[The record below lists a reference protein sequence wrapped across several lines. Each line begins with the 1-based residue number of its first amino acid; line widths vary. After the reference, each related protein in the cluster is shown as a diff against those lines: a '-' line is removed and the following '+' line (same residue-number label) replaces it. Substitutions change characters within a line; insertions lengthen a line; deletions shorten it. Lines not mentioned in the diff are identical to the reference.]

1 MSSPHI
7 INEENSANNSIIS
20 STMHSLKDNTNN
32 INSSTTNVNTYLP
45 RIYNSS
51 SINNLSSTNPVNE
64 TSTITS
70 IESSLP
76 RSLLSSKSTTNVIKN
91 RTTRALLTHFEPIN
105 EIPTQTK
112 NFYITSSNPQK
123 NDQLKKK
130 EKYQSIYNEI
140 IKNPIWKAASELKF
154 NKEANY
160 IRNTKTNVGK
170 KITIRDYINK
180 TRDIISLRHSYDI
193 KKERITNLK
202 ASYQSQLTALDQTL
216 CSLKISRDKIQNECF
231 DKYNSYIKHLSKK
244 TDEERDICISLIKER
259 DQLKKEIVQLEAQ
272 IKKYGDEK
280 KGILRWILL
289 QIQLKEHLVLLPPHY
304 YTVIEKEDPDIYK
317 QTVNLIKPKII
328 GDLGLVSEKERKR
341 IKEYMNNSIFN
352 NAEEFDA
359 EFQKLEK
366 KNLFMLKKLNFVEKT
381 LAKIREEKELL
392 QSEDEER
399 EKRGEYEIAVAQ
411 NKLKIVKNNYLRLMY
426 EKIKI
431 ENNKQDVEKG
441 AKTKIKPI
449 FYTNKNKLFYSLS
462 SESLKILQNEKNNHN
477 IYTNNIYLKKKGM
490 LYNKIF
496 NVFTTSLLIQIDPP
510 EKEESATSSRG
521 KTSRVRLSE
530 GSEMLEMLEHIEKV
544 LTILINFSQEIKS
557 NENFALLLK
566 DIYTKIDK
574 ENKNK
579 KNMYQKELL
588 KEQELI
594 KNKKIEERNKKIY
607 FIPLKKV
614 DPKYS
619 ILLKKNQL
627 KKQKKSSDKDLQF
640 CDFIDEDE

>member
-1 MSSPHI
+1 
-7 INEENSANNSIIS
+7 
-20 STMHSLKDNTNN
+20 
-32 INSSTTNVNTYLP
+32 
-45 RIYNSS
+45 
-51 SINNLSSTNPVNE
+51 
-64 TSTITS
+64 
-70 IESSLP
+70 
-76 RSLLSSKSTTNVIKN
+76 
-91 RTTRALLTHFEPIN
+91 
-105 EIPTQTK
+105 
-112 NFYITSSNPQK
+112 
-123 NDQLKKK
+123 
-130 EKYQSIYNEI
+130 
-140 IKNPIWKAASELKF
+140 
-154 NKEANY
+154 
-160 IRNTKTNVGK
+160 
-170 KITIRDYINK
+170 
-180 TRDIISLRHSYDI
+180 
-193 KKERITNLK
+193 
-202 ASYQSQLTALDQTL
+202 
-216 CSLKISRDKIQNECF
+216 
-231 DKYNSYIKHLSKK
+231 
-244 TDEERDICISLIKER
+244 
-259 DQLKKEIVQLEAQ
+259 
-272 IKKYGDEK
+272 
-280 KGILRWILL
+280 
-289 QIQLKEHLVLLPPHY
+289 
-304 YTVIEKEDPDIYK
+304 
-317 QTVNLIKPKII
+317 
-328 GDLGLVSEKERKR
+328 
-341 IKEYMNNSIFN
+341 
-352 NAEEFDA
+352 
-359 EFQKLEK
+359 
-366 KNLFMLKKLNFVEKT
+366 MLKKLNFVEKT

-627 KKQKKSSDKDLQF
+627 KKQKKSSDKDLQC

>member
-32 INSSTTNVNTYLP
+32 INSSTTNANTYLP

-51 SINNLSSTNPVNE
+51 SINNLSSTNPANE

-91 RTTRALLTHFEPIN
+91 RATRALLTHFEPIN

-154 NKEANY
+154 NKETNY

-317 QTVNLIKPKII
+317 QTANLIKPKII

-352 NAEEFDA
+352 DADEFDE

-366 KNLFMLKKLNFVEKT
+366 KNLYMLKKLNFVGKA

-392 QSEDEER
+392 KSEGEER

-411 NKLKIVKNNYLRLMY
+411 NKLKIVKNNYVRLMY
-426 EKIKI
+426 EKVKI

-449 FYTNKNKLFYSLS
+449 LFTNKNKLFHSLS

-496 NVFTTSLLIQIDPP
+496 NVFTTSLLIQIDPS
-510 EKEESATSSRG
+510 EKEEPTSSRG

>member
-20 STMHSLKDNTNN
+20 STMHSLKDNINN
-32 INSSTTNVNTYLP
+32 INSSTTNANTYLP
-45 RIYNSS
+45 RIYNGS
-51 SINNLSSTNPVNE
+51 SINNLSSTNPANE

-91 RTTRALLTHFEPIN
+91 RATRALLTHFEPIN

-130 EKYQSIYNEI
+130 EKYQPIYNEI

-154 NKEANY
+154 NKETNY

-216 CSLKISRDKIQNECF
+216 CSLKKSRDKIQNECF

-304 YTVIEKEDPDIYK
+304 YTVIEKEEPYIYK

-341 IKEYMNNSIFN
+341 IKQYMNNSIFN
-352 NAEEFDA
+352 DADEFDE

-366 KNLFMLKKLNFVEKT
+366 KNLYMFKKLNFVGKT

-392 QSEDEER
+392 KSEDEER
-399 EKRGEYEIAVAQ
+399 EKRGKYEIAVAQ
-411 NKLKIVKNNYLRLMY
+411 NKLKIVKNNYVRLMY
-426 EKIKI
+426 EKVKI

-449 FYTNKNKLFYSLS
+449 LYTNKNKLFHSLS

-510 EKEESATSSRG
+510 EKEESPTSSRG

>member
-1 MSSPHI
+1 MSSSNT
-7 INEENSANNSIIS
+7 INEENTIA
-20 STMHSLKDNTNN
+20 H
-32 INSSTTNVNTYLP
+32 TYLP
-45 RIYNSS
+45 RINKSN
-51 SINNLSSTNPVNE
+51 SINNLSSTIPANE
-64 TSTITS
+64 NSTVTG
-70 IESSLP
+70 IENSFP
-76 RSLLSSKSTTNVIKN
+76 KSLLSSRSSTHVIKN
-91 RTTRALLTHFEPIN
+91 RATKALLSHFEPIN
-105 EIPTQTK
+105 EIATQTK
-112 NFYITSSNPQK
+112 NFYITSSDPQK
-123 NDQLKKK
+123 NAQPTKK
-130 EKYQSIYNEI
+130 EKYQSIYSEI
-140 IKNPIWKAASELKF
+140 IKKPIWKAASELKF

-160 IRNTKTNVGK
+160 ILNTKTNVGK

-193 KKERITNLK
+193 KNERITNLK
-202 ASYQSQLTALDQTL
+202 ASYQAQLTALDQTL
-216 CSLKISRDKIQNECF
+216 CSLKISYDKIKKDCF
-231 DKYNSYIKHLSKK
+231 DKYNSYIKHLLIK

-259 DQLKKEIVQLEAQ
+259 ERLKKEIIQLEAQ
-272 IKKYGDEK
+272 IKKYNDEK
-280 KGILRWILL
+280 KGILRWVLL
-289 QIQLKEHLVLLPPHY
+289 QIQLKEHLPLLPPHY
-304 YTVIEKEDPDIYK
+304 YTIIEKEDTNVYK
-317 QTVNLIKPKII
+317 QTVNLIKPKTI

-341 IKEYMNNSIFN
+341 IKEYMNNSVFN
-352 NAEEFDA
+352 DVEEFDA
-359 EFQKLEK
+359 ELKKLEK

-381 LAKIREEKELL
+381 LSKIREEKELI

-411 NKLKIVKNNYLRLMY
+411 NKLRIVKNNYLRLMY

-431 ENNKQDVEKG
+431 ENSKPDMDKWER
-441 AKTKIKPI
+441 TKMEPI
-449 FYTNKNKLFYSLS
+449 LFTNKNKLFHSLS
-462 SESLKILQNEKNNHN
+462 TESLKILQNEKSNHN
-477 IYTNNIYLKKKGM
+477 IYTNNIYLKKKGT

-510 EKEESATSSRG
+510 EKEESTTLSR
-521 KTSRVRLSE
+521 KTSRVRISD

-544 LTILINFSQEIKS
+544 LTTLINFSKKIKS
-557 NENFALLLK
+557 NENLTLLLK

-594 KNKKIEERNKKIY
+594 KIKKIEERNKKVY

-619 ILLKKNQL
+619 ILLKKNHL
-627 KKQKKSSDKDLQF
+627 KNQKKSSDNDLQF